1 MNNVTVRCVFW
12 FGLLS
17 VGTAAVPV
25 QNRSWADVDALRW
38 RLERNGV
45 RVSHVDCQRGLQGA
59 NDSRRNKLVVCRAHR
74 SPGQVLNTLA
84 DEAAHRM
91 QDCAGGA
98 IFKPEYTRT
107 MLNKLRRY
115 SPEDVASLRAY
126 PRRQHRSE
134 IEARYTAQL
143 PPQQAMKLFDRYCGA
158 RSA

>member
-1 MNNVTVRCVFW
+1 MNNVTVRCLLW

-45 RVSHVDCQRGLQGA
+45 RMSQVDCQRGLQGA

-74 SPGQVLNTLA
+74 SPGQVWNTLA

-98 IFKPEYTRT
+98 ISKPEYTQT
-107 MLNKLRRY
+107 MLNILRRY
-115 SPEDVASLRAY
+115 SLEDV
-126 PRRQHRSE
+126 QHCALNRDGN
-134 IEARYTAQL
+134 TAAKSRPATRHSFL
-143 PPQQAMKLFDRYCGA
+143 LNR
-158 RSA
+158 

>member
-1 MNNVTVRCVFW
+1 MNNVTVRCVFL

-17 VGTAAVPV
+17 VGTAAV
-25 QNRSWADVDALRW
+25 
-38 RLERNGV
+38 
-45 RVSHVDCQRGLQGA
+45 
-59 NDSRRNKLVVCRAHR
+59 
-74 SPGQVLNTLA
+74 
-84 DEAAHRM
+84 
-91 QDCAGGA
+91 
-98 IFKPEYTRT
+98 PEYTRT